1 VIDMNSRILSFG
13 AFVSFF
19 IFFGCVQEYHFGK
32 SSEKKILSFNLEGQ
46 VGNVSIDEDAKL
58 VTVTVA
64 ADVDISRLAPT
75 EIVISTF
82 ATVTPSPDVRNDF
95 TNPAIYTVTAEDGSI
110 AEYTV
115 EVAQQ
120 GSEPQLDNS
129 AFDLWFATPK
139 GYKEPGVDANS
150 IWATGNAG
158 TVTLGSPNVTPL
170 VINGSDQAVKLVT
183 LDLGS
188 LAGLIGQRM
197 AAGSLFTGKF
207 QLDIAN
213 PLNSTKF
220 GIPFAARPK
229 KFSVKYAYSPG
240 TPYLNKSGQLLAKT
254 DSCDIY
260 VILENREGSQPKRV
274 ATGWFR
280 SGTEKIDQFYLA
292 TIDLTYGQLGANVPN
307 YQKPANGLYASANEK
322 VTHLTVVF
330 SSSYNGALF
339 EGGTNSTLVVNDFLF
354 IYN

>member
-1 VIDMNSRILSFG
+1 MKSHISKSLIAIIMFSLFS
-13 AFVSFF
+13 
-19 IFFGCVQEYHFGK
+19 CVQDDQFGS
-32 SSEKKILSFNLEGQ
+32 SSEKKILSFSLQGQ
-46 VGNVSIDEDAKL
+46 VGNSTIDEGQRLIKI
-58 VTVTVA
+58 TVGATE
-64 ADVDISRLAPT
+64 DITSLKPV
-75 EIVISTF
+75 EIVLSTF
-82 ATVTPSPDVRNDF
+82 ASINPAKDAVNDF
-95 TNPAIYTVTAEDGSI
+95 TNPVIYTVTAEDGST
-110 AEYTV
+110 AAYTV
-115 EVAQQ
+115 EVIQE
-120 GSEPQLDNS
+120 GSEPQLENS
-129 AFDLWFATPK
+129 SFDSWFTTPK
-139 GYKEPGVDANS
+139 GYQEPGRDANS

-158 TVTLGSPNVTPL
+158 TVTLGNPNVTPL
-170 VINGSDQAVKLVT
+170 TINGTDQAVKLVT

-220 GIPFAARPK
+220 GIPFAAKPK

-240 TPYLNKSGQLLAKT
+240 SPYLSKSGQTLNKN

-260 VILENREGSQPKRV
+260 VLLENREGSEPKRV

-280 SGTEKIDQFYLA
+280 SGDEKIDQFY
-292 TIDLTYGQLGANVPN
+292 TTTVDLVYGQLGANVPA
-307 YQKPANGLYASANEK
+307 YQKPANGLYANPNEK

-339 EGGTNSTLVVNDFLF
+339 EGGTNSTLVVNDFIL
-354 IYN
+354 IY

>member
-1 VIDMNSRILSFG
+1 MKSYISIILIVLFSQVIFS
-13 AFVSFF
+13 
-19 IFFGCVQEYHFGK
+19 CVQEDQFGS
-32 SSEKKILSFNLEGQ
+32 SSEKKILSFSLQGQ
-46 VGNVSIDEDAKL
+46 VGNSTIDEEQKL
-58 VTVTVA
+58 IKITVGA
-64 ADVDISRLAPT
+64 AEDITSLKPS
-75 EIVISTF
+75 EITLSTF
-82 ATVTPSPDVRNDF
+82 ANINPAKDVINDF
-95 TNPAIYTVTAEDGSI
+95 TNPVLYTVTAEDGSTT
-110 AEYTV
+110 AYTV
-115 EVAQQ
+115 DVTQE
-120 GSEPQLDNS
+120 GSEPQLDNNT
-129 AFDLWFATPK
+129 FDSWFATPK
-139 GYKEPGVDANS
+139 GYQEPGVDANS

-158 TVTLGSPNVTPL
+158 TVTLGNPNVTPL
-170 VINGSDQAVKLVT
+170 SINGTDQAVKLVT
-183 LDLGS
+183 LDLGG

-220 GIPFAARPK
+220 GIPFAAKPK

-240 TPYLNKSGQLLAKT
+240 TPYLSKSGQTLNKK

-260 VILENREGSQPKRV
+260 VLLENREGPEPKRV

-280 SGTEKIDQFYLA
+280 SGSEKIDQFN
-292 TIDLTYGQLGANVPN
+292 TITVDMAYGQLGANVPA
-307 YQKPANGLYASANEK
+307 YQKPANGLYAAASEK

-339 EGGTNSTLVVNDFLF
+339 EGGTNSTLVVNDFIF

>member
-1 VIDMNSRILSFG
+1 MKSHISIILIALFSY
-13 AFVSFF
+13 S
-19 IFFGCVQEYHFGK
+19 IFSCVQEVQFGS
-32 SSEKKILSFNLEGQ
+32 SSEKKILSFSLQGQ
-46 VGNVSIDEDAKL
+46 VGNTTIDEDQKL
-58 VTVTVA
+58 IKITVGATE
-64 ADVDISRLAPT
+64 DITSLKPV
-75 EIVISTF
+75 EITLSTF
-82 ATVTPSPDVRNDF
+82 ASINPAKDAVNDF
-95 TNPAIYTVTAEDGSI
+95 TNPVIYTVTAEDGSSE
-110 AEYTV
+110 AYTV
-115 EVAQQ
+115 DVMQE

-129 AFDLWFATPK
+129 SFDSWFTTPK
-139 GYKEPGVDANS
+139 GYQEPGTDANS

-158 TVTLGSPNVTPL
+158 TVTLGDPNVTPL
-170 VINGSDQAVKLVT
+170 TINGADKAAKLVT
-183 LDLGS
+183 LDLGG

-220 GIPFAARPK
+220 GIPFAAKPK
-229 KFSVKYAYSPG
+229 KFSVKYAYNPG
-240 TPYLNKSGQLLAKT
+240 SPYLNKSGQTLNKK

-260 VILENREGSQPKRV
+260 VLLENREGSEPKRV

-280 SGTEKIDQFYLA
+280 SGDEKIDQFY
-292 TIDLTYGQLGANVPN
+292 TTTVDLVYGQLGANVPA
-307 YQKPANGLYASANEK
+307 YQKPANGLYAAANEK

-339 EGGTNSTLVVNDFLF
+339 EGGTNSTLVVNDFTF

>member
-1 VIDMNSRILSFG
+1 MKFYSSLITVVALIFLI
-13 AFVSFF
+13 VS
-19 IFFGCVQEYHFGK
+19 CVQEDHFGA
-32 SSEKKILSFNLEGQ
+32 SSEKKIISFSLQGQ
-46 VGNVSIDEDAKL
+46 VGNATIDEEQRVIKVTIGASEDITSL
-58 VTVTVA
+58 V
-64 ADVDISRLAPT
+64 PT

-82 ATVTPSPDVRNDF
+82 ARIEPGPNETNDF
-95 TNPAIYTVTAEDGSI
+95 SQAALYEVTAEDGTS

-115 EVAQQ
+115 EVMQE

-129 AFDLWFATPK
+129 SLDNWYSTPK
-139 GYKEPGVDANS
+139 GYQEPGNDANS

-170 VINGSDQAVKLVT
+170 LISGNDQAAKLVT
-183 LDLGS
+183 LDLGN
-188 LAGLIGQRM
+188 LAGAIGQRI

-207 QLDIAN
+207 QLDITN

-220 GIPFAARPK
+220 GIPFSARPR

-240 TPYLNKSGQLLAKT
+240 SPYLNKNGQALAKK

-260 VILENREGSQPKRV
+260 VLLENREGVEPKRV

-280 SGTEKIDQFYLA
+280 SGEEKIDQFYII
-292 TIDLTYGQLGANVPN
+292 TTDLVYGQLGANVPE
-307 YQKPANGLYASANEK
+307 YQKPSNGLYASSNEK

-339 EGGTNSTLVVNDFLF
+339 EGGTNSTLVVDDFFF